1 MTFVLELWYYAEVS
15 KLLPAPSFSDVEMM
29 KRAAISANVHWL
41 GVQAP
46 LISEADGFIEFHNPK
61 TGHDLAI
68 PIPTSPYDEALIKK
82 NILFIVS
89 LDNKKK
95 ASKGKSM
102 SFIKSESIGSLVAA
116 LLKAKET
123 FDPILKQSENP
134 FFKKNGQ
141 NSKYAD
147 LGTAIK
153 ATESSLA
160 TNGLAISQF
169 PVNDG
174 DRVGVLTLLVHI
186 SGEYFGESFT
196 LALGD
201 KQNAQTG
208 VAAVTYARRTGY
220 LAVIGVAAEDD
231 DGNTAAGRTSADDSR
246 SADEMPDFQST
257 QRGHVQSAPAP
268 RPAAAP
274 KAQPASRPAPAA
286 QSAAKASAPAPATPS
301 AGPSPTEVQLK
312 LNDTPAVAE
321 REPGDEPTASGDHA
335 VPNEEE
341 LKPFRVLFQK
351 LGDDLS
357 TLGKLKSSKGLPIN
371 RKLLVWLLAVV
382 GAADAKEVTIGQWK
396 KFFSRVDATK
406 AQFGDE
412 AFVKL
417 TGLVNAANG
426 IEVAA
431 KK

>member
-1 MTFVLELWYYAEVS
+1 M
-15 KLLPAPSFSDVEMM
+15 
-29 KRAAISANVHWL
+29 
-41 GVQAP
+41 
-46 LISEADGFIEFHNPK
+46 IEFYNPK

-68 PIPTSPYDEALIKK
+68 PIPTGPYDEA
-82 NILFIVS
+82 FIEQE
-89 LDNKKK
+89 
-95 ASKGKSM
+95 
-102 SFIKSESIGSLVAA
+102 ILVALGLDDRGIHRKEKIMTLKEKLHAIYGTIDKIEKHGHNKFQNYDYIRAADVTNAIRKA
-116 LLKAKET
+116 LMDQRVYAEINFVFDGPVYNIVREKSPSAPFSAVNVRCSIVFHDLDSTETLTSSGLGTGADTGDKAAYKAMTGALKYA
-123 FDPILKQSENP
+123 L
-134 FFKKNGQ
+134 KNGFLVPDE
-141 NSKYAD
+141 AD
-147 LGTAIK
+147 PEADERMDEGT
-153 ATESSLA
+153 
-160 TNGLAISQF
+160 
-169 PVNDG
+169 
-174 DRVGVLTLLVHI
+174 
-186 SGEYFGESFT
+186 
-196 LALGD
+196 
-201 KQNAQTG
+201 
-208 VAAVTYARRTGY
+208 
-220 LAVIGVAAEDD
+220 
-231 DGNTAAGRTSADDSR
+231 R

-257 QRGHVQSAPAP
+257 QRGHVQSTSAP

-321 REPGDEPTASGDHA
+321 REPGDEPTASSDDA
-335 VPNEEE
+335 VPNEAE
-341 LKPFRVLFQK
+341 LQPFRMLFQK

-406 AQFGDE
+406 AQFGEE

-417 TGLVNAANG
+417 TGLVNTANG